1 MYSIN
6 TTLYFAPRMLKS
18 LGKIWK
24 RLPPWARTK
33 ITRLTQPTFNVSVA
47 GIITDDEGRV
57 LLLNHLLRPRSGWGL
72 PGGFIKFGEQP
83 EAAFRRELKEETGI
97 DLRDVKL
104 LRTRTFKRHVEIL
117 FTAKSSG
124 KGTVLSREILDLVW
138 FAPESIPPEMNLD
151 QQFLIRKVLLP
162 DV

>member
-1 MYSIN
+1 M
-6 TTLYFAPRMLKS
+6 
-18 LGKIWK
+18 
-24 RLPPWARTK
+24 
-33 ITRLTQPTFNVSVA
+33 TQPTFNVSVA
-47 GIITDDEGRV
+47 GIITDDNGHV

-83 EAAFRRELKEETGI
+83 EAAFRRELREETGI
-97 DLRDVKL
+97 DLRDVRL
-104 LRTRTFKRHVEIL
+104 LKTRTFKRHVEIL

-124 KGTVLSREILDLVW
+124 KGTVSSREILDLEW
-138 FAPESIPPEMNLD
+138 FAPDDIPPEMNLD

>member
-1 MYSIN
+1 M
-6 TTLYFAPRMLKS
+6 
-18 LGKIWK
+18 
-24 RLPPWARTK
+24 PPWARTK

-117 FTAKSSG
+117 FTARSSG

>member
-1 MYSIN
+1 
-6 TTLYFAPRMLKS
+6 MLS
-18 LGKIWK
+18 FISKIWK
-24 RLPPWARTK
+24 LLPPWARTR
-33 ITRLTQPTFNVSVA
+33 ITRISQPSFNVSVA
-47 GIITDDEGRV
+47 GIVTNRDGRV

-83 EAAFRRELKEETGI
+83 SDAFARELKEETGLEI
-97 DLRDVKL
+97 GEVKL

-117 FTAKSSG
+117 FTAKALGSAS
-124 KGTVLSREILDLVW
+124 VLSREIIELAW
-138 FAPESIPPEMNLD
+138 FEPDRIPAEMNLD